1 MFSKVLV
8 ANRGEI
14 AIRIMR
20 ACKELK
26 IDSVAVY
33 SEADKYALFTRFAD
47 EAYCIGKSS
56 PSQSYLNIDNI
67 MEVAEE
73 TGVDAIHP
81 GYGFLA
87 ENPKLGKECEKRGIK
102 IVGPSGDVIESMGD
116 KITAKRIMR
125 EAGVPVIPG
134 TDKGITSVEEGIEIA
149 ESIGYPVIVK
159 ASAGGGGIGMATVY
173 SREELVQAIESTQ
186 SIAGSAFGDSTV
198 FIEKYLEEPRHI
210 EFQVMG
216 DEHGNII
223 HVADRECSIQRRHQK
238 LIEESPSP
246 IMTELLRDKM
256 GNAAVKA
263 AEYINYTN
271 AGTVEFLYAN
281 GEFYF
286 LEMNTR
292 IQVEHPITEMVTGV
306 DLVQEQLKVA
316 AGQELSYKQD
326 EINVLGHAIECR
338 INAED
343 PLANFTPNPGKITSY
358 RSPGGFGIR
367 VDSGIYNNY
376 SIPQFYDS
384 MISKLIAYDRTRE
397 AAINRME
404 RALQE
409 YIIIG
414 VKTTLP
420 FHKAMM
426 RNKNFRAAKLHTH
439 FIDEHANDVREEMLK
454 VVAEDK
460 EMLDRLKS
468 TFLPG
473 KKVAAITAAVGS
485 YMQTVQ
491 RQKD

>member
-33 SEADKYALFTRFAD
+33 SEADKYSLFTRFAD

-73 TGVDAIHP
+73 TGADALHP

-102 IVGPSGDVIESMGD
+102 IVGPSGAVIESMGD

-134 TDKGITSVEEGIEIA
+134 TDKGISSVEEGIEIA

-186 SIAGSAFGDSTV
+186 SIADSAFGDSTV

-210 EFQVMG
+210 EFQIMG

-246 IMTELLRDKM
+246 IMTDLLRDKM

-306 DLVQEQLKVA
+306 DLVQEQLKIA
-316 AGQELSYKQD
+316 SGQELSYKQN
-326 EINVLGHAIECR
+326 EI
-338 INAED
+338 
-343 PLANFTPNPGKITSY
+343 
-358 RSPGGFGIR
+358 
-367 VDSGIYNNY
+367 
-376 SIPQFYDS
+376 
-384 MISKLIAYDRTRE
+384 
-397 AAINRME
+397 
-404 RALQE
+404 
-409 YIIIG
+409 
-414 VKTTLP
+414 
-420 FHKAMM
+420 
-426 RNKNFRAAKLHTH
+426 
-439 FIDEHANDVREEMLK
+439 
-454 VVAEDK
+454 
-460 EMLDRLKS
+460 
-468 TFLPG
+468 
-473 KKVAAITAAVGS
+473 
-485 YMQTVQ
+485 
-491 RQKD
+491 

>member
-1 MFSKVLV
+1 
-8 ANRGEI
+8 
-14 AIRIMR
+14 
-20 ACKELK
+20 
-26 IDSVAVY
+26 
-33 SEADKYALFTRFAD
+33 
-47 EAYCIGKSS
+47 
-56 PSQSYLNIDNI
+56 
-67 MEVAEE
+67 
-73 TGVDAIHP
+73 
-81 GYGFLA
+81 
-87 ENPKLGKECEKRGIK
+87 
-102 IVGPSGDVIESMGD
+102 
-116 KITAKRIMR
+116 
-125 EAGVPVIPG
+125 
-134 TDKGITSVEEGIEIA
+134 
-149 ESIGYPVIVK
+149 
-159 ASAGGGGIGMATVY
+159 
-173 SREELVQAIESTQ
+173 
-186 SIAGSAFGDSTV
+186 
-198 FIEKYLEEPRHI
+198 
-210 EFQVMG
+210 
-216 DEHGNII
+216 
-223 HVADRECSIQRRHQK
+223 
-238 LIEESPSP
+238 
-246 IMTELLRDKM
+246 
-256 GNAAVKA
+256 
-263 AEYINYTN
+263 
-271 AGTVEFLYAN
+271 
-281 GEFYF
+281 
-286 LEMNTR
+286 
-292 IQVEHPITEMVTGV
+292 MVTGV

-316 AGQELSYKQD
+316 AGEELSYKQD
-326 EINVLGHAIECR
+326 EIQVLGHAIECR

-439 FIDEHANDVREEMLK
+439 FIDEHATDVREEMLK

-485 YMQTVQ
+485 YMQTAQ
-491 RQKD
+491 RQKEIK